1 MMLKLYPDRR
11 WPALVR
17 VLSDTASFVWTVAW
31 AYLGWLIYSTVMGLE
46 VIADGITNT
55 GLTFNQWI
63 AAFRKAV
70 PGGIPILTK
79 FLQDTADT
87 LQHYSGNQ
95 LVAAGH
101 NIHDA
106 ILKTA
111 ITLALLVALPPIL
124 LVLVPY
130 LSWRWRDIRET
141 GAALAFVRIAAVTGR
156 ADAARAVLAYRA
168 VSTLSFR
175 QLMRASADPVGDLV
189 EHRYERL
196 ASAMLRRA
204 GLDPKR
210 LPPPK
215 AIRTHGIAQPYMF
228 SCAPHRRAPDRATA
242 APTTNRRWQCG
253 AAAKEAH
260 ARSPRA
266 QKAAPATEARWPDQ
280 TRAAPPPPAPR
291 QAPPR

>member
-210 LPPPK
+210 LPPPEL
-215 AIRTHGIAQPYMF
+215 PELP
-228 SCAPHRRAPDRATA
+228 PHR
-242 APTTNRRWQCG
+242 G
-253 AAAKEAH
+253 G
-260 ARSPRA
+260 
-266 QKAAPATEARWPDQ
+266 
-280 TRAAPPPPAPR
+280 
-291 QAPPR
+291 